1 MRLTRRTK
9 LIAGTACLLAG
20 IAGLTYVDT
29 ARATVTTPA
38 AATSI
43 TTTTNYG
50 SGAWAGP
57 STAITRSGDPATADV
72 LIVGDSITN
81 RCYPALRTA
90 LAPRTLAVVAQS
102 GQNTAGLATLLLA
115 LPKVPAH
122 VVMAAGT
129 NDVFNPP
136 AVAAQ
141 VGRVSA
147 WASDNAV
154 DLRWVDTYVGRPTY
168 AVADARNSGWV
179 NGQVYA
185 SAQRVIG
192 WQPALGAA
200 VGRGRALTYYL
211 QDGVH
216 PWAAAGTG
224 HGDGCAFWA
233 AIVKGGLS

>member
-1 MRLTRRTK
+1 MRLTRKRS
-9 LIAGTACLLAG
+9 LG
-20 IAGLTYVDT
+20 IAVAILVAAQLIVIASH

-38 AATSI
+38 AATTI

-102 GQNTAGLATLLLA
+102 GQNTAGLAALLFA
-115 LPKVPAH
+115 VPKVPAH

-168 AVADARNSGWV
+168 AAADARNSGWV

-185 SAQRVIG
+185 GAPRVIG